1 MKVFLVAHVLFCWVY
16 FFSREPRGMA
26 YRGSNAVTKYHG
38 HPSMN
43 GLVDV
48 SGVISPR
55 TQWTYFTLL
64 ITNWFVG
71 IPNLPGNQSQRINV
85 WLGYICLQVA

>member
-1 MKVFLVAHVLFCWVY
+1 
-16 FFSREPRGMA
+16 
-26 YRGSNAVTKYHG
+26 
-38 HPSMN
+38 MN